1 MKKQIRFIVILI
13 FMCILFISAGP
24 PVKAEVTTLTFYQA
38 KLSHVLQSLSKITG
52 IKMITNAELGE
63 RLISAY
69 LENVSGEAAIDSILN
84 ANGLYRE
91 KMTGTEIYIVR
102 ESMPVD
108 KPSLKSETFF
118 LQYAKAEDMG
128 KMLTPLVGEGG
139 QVAVDKRTNSVTL
152 RDNPEGLKELGA
164 VIKSLDKVVSQVA
177 IEAVLVEL
185 TTDSLKDLGIN
196 WNLAASAFGPALDT
210 SFPWSESYTREIVG
224 PRRGEQTSET
234 QGPQFTLGTI
244 SLQEL
249 TASLRI
255 LESKGEAN
263 ILANPRIT
271 TLNDS
276 PAEIKITKEMA
287 VSPERRLEDI
297 DTARGVSD
305 YVYEYKYKDVGIIL
319 NVTPHINAE
328 GYITLDVEPTVS
340 SPSASAIFPDAIDIN
355 KRTAKTKVM
364 VKNGETLVIGGL
376 LSKNTEET
384 KSKVPIL
391 GDILPFLFSR
401 TDKRTDKTDLVM
413 FLTPKI
419 ITDKQAS
426 VIAQEEK
433 KRMGT
438 E

>member
-1 MKKQIRFIVILI
+1 MKKQIKFLVILI
-13 FMCILFISAGP
+13 FMCTFFVPAWSL
-24 PVKAEVTTLTFYQA
+24 KAQGTTLTFYQA

-52 IKMITNAELGE
+52 IKMVTDAKLGE
-63 RLISAY
+63 RPISAY
-69 LENVSGEAAIDSILN
+69 LENVSGEQAIDSILS

-91 KMTGTEIYIVR
+91 KMSGTDIYIVR
-102 ESMPVD
+102 EAVQVD
-108 KPSLKSETFF
+108 KPTLKSQTFF

-128 KMLTPLVGEGG
+128 KMLTPLVDAGG
-139 QVAVDKRTNSVTL
+139 QVVIDKRTNSITV
-152 RDNPEGLKELGA
+152 RENPEVLKELKDIVSA
-164 VIKSLDKVVSQVA
+164 LDKVISQVA
-177 IEAVLVEL
+177 IEAILVEL
-185 TTDSLKDLGIN
+185 TTDSMKDLGIN
-196 WNLAASAFGPALDT
+196 WNVGATAFGPALDT
-210 SFPWSESYTREIVG
+210 SFPWSESYTREVVG

-276 PAEIKITKEMA
+276 PAEIKITREMA

-297 DTARGVSD
+297 GAGRGVSD

-319 NVTPHINAE
+319 SVTPHINAE

-340 SPSASAIFPDAIDIN
+340 SPSASAIFPDAIDID

-376 LSKNTEET
+376 LSKNKVER

-401 TDKRTDKTDLVM
+401 TDTQVDKTDLVM

-419 ITDKQAS
+419 ITDEQAS

-433 KRMGT
+433 QRVGQ